1 MYNLLDNEWKT
12 PEGWWYKKC
21 KRKDSCSNW
30 LMSVTVTTE
39 LILNE
44 IEFYFLKWNN
54 KPDNFSMW
62 MFVATSWK
70 KKRDFFT

>member
-1 MYNLLDNEWKT
+1 
-12 PEGWWYKKC
+12 
-21 KRKDSCSNW
+21 
-30 LMSVTVTTE
+30 MSITVTTE

-44 IEFYFLKWNN
+44 IEFYFLELNN

-70 KKRDFFT
+70 KKEISLHSLTYLSPS